1 MIAGVAAGVPY
12 VALPP
17 AGGARPDA
25 PVVVA
30 WHLLDAPRTEAAF
43 AAAVPLTGLDAW
55 KIYFG
60 LPMSGWVDRRA
71 AAWLARSLSPGRLGA
86 RPALPETEAL
96 IAAHESGPTTPGGRA

>member
-60 LPMSGWVDRRA
+60 LPMSG
-71 AAWLARSLSPGRLGA
+71 
-86 RPALPETEAL
+86 
-96 IAAHESGPTTPGGRA
+96 